1 MSRIEEVDA
10 RLTELRSMDLD
21 AEGIDLKAILEE
33 THSLNEERAQ
43 LMAEEE
49 TRQAELAAIA
59 AEEVRTAETTTIV
72 EDTKMEVKE
81 IRNSVE
87 YVNAFAEYIKSGNDA
102 ECRALVSENGTNGT
116 VAVPELVD
124 DIVRHAWDKEGIM
137 ALVKKS
143 FIAGNLK
150 VGFEISSTGAVVHEE
165 NSGAVTEETLVLGI
179 VELVPASIKKW
190 IHVTDEVMDLRGE
203 AFLRYVYEELA
214 YQIAKKAAD
223 ELVAKI
229 VAAPQTST
237 TTAVA
242 VPVVS
247 EATIGL
253 GTIAK
258 AISELSDEAD
268 NPVIIM
274 NKSTWASFKSTQYAG
289 QYAVDPFEGL
299 PVLFN
304 NTITAY
310 SAATTGKT
318 YAIVGDLGKGA
329 LANFPAGSQITFKFD
344 DKSEAEKDLVKIVG
358 REYVGL
364 GVVAPKAFVKINK

>member
-33 THSLNEERAQ
+33 TRSLNEERAQ

-59 AEEVRTAETTTIV
+59 AEEVRTAETKNIV

-150 VGFEISSTGAVVHEE
+150 VGFEISATGAVVHEE
-165 NSGAVTEETLVLGI
+165 NSGTVNEETLVLGI

-190 IHVTDEVMDLRGE
+190 IHITDEVMDLRGE

-237 TTAVA
+237 ATAVS
-242 VPVVS
+242 VPVVT

-274 NKSTWASFKSTQYAG
+274 NKSTWASFKATQYAG

-304 NTITAY
+304 NTLTAY